1 MAKNV
6 GVAPAPPARRIE
18 LRYFLLGREVPQDAF
33 LEALAARGGRATVEV
48 FEVPSDRGGYRLTAA
63 GEAAVEQA
71 PGGQPQEGR
80 R

>member
-1 MAKNV
+1 MSNNGA
-6 GVAPAPPARRIE
+6 GTPGPSARRTE
-18 LRYFLLGREVPQDAF
+18 LRYFLLGEEVPQAAF

-48 FEVPSDRGGYRLTAA
+48 FEVPSGRGAYRLTAA

-71 PGGQPQEGR
+71 QGGQAQEGR